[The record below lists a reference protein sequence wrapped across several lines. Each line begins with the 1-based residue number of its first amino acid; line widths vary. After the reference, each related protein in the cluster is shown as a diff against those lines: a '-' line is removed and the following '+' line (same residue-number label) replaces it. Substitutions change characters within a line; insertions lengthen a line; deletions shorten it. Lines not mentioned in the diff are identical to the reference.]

1 MSKRFDPIT
10 LDVIQ
15 NALGSIADELA
26 LVIMRS
32 AYSNIVRDAMDYSTA
47 VCDREGRTIAQGLT
61 TPVHLGSFPDAMRA
75 LVSQFSGRMAHGD
88 IFIFND
94 PYGAGGMHLPDFY
107 IVKPVFVGGN
117 VEGYIATL
125 AHQCDV
131 GGLAPGGMAVF
142 ATEIYQ
148 EGLRIP
154 ILKLHD
160 AGVPSEVIFQII
172 AKNSRQ
178 PVEVL
183 GDVRAQI
190 AACGNGEKG
199 LRQLIERYGVEDFRL
214 YTGELHDYA
223 ERLIRAEISALPDG
237 TYEFEDF
244 LDGLGENPTP
254 IRFKCALTVAGDQ
267 IIVDWEGTSPQVKA
281 AINGPMP
288 TTHAMAYLA
297 VRCAIGV
304 AIPNCEGYM
313 RAITVKAPKGSIVN
327 PNEPAACGARG
338 VICFRM
344 YEAMLGAFSQIL
356 PERIPA
362 ASEGGSSAPHIAG
375 RTRDNR
381 PFLISGG
388 LMGCWG
394 GSAARD
400 GQEGISNPAA
410 NLGNAPIELVESRLP
425 VEITCYAFVENSGGP
440 GRHRGGAALMR
451 GYRLLEEEAEL
462 VMRSDR
468 RAVLPYG
475 LFGGLPG
482 TPSWNFI
489 NPGPGQTVL
498 PVCPFASVP
507 MKRDD
512 IFLHIQAGAGGY
524 GDPLEREPGK
534 VLLDVVNELITAS
547 YAADVYGV
555 IVANGAVDEAATF
568 ARRQWLV
575 KQGSVSTYLDH
586 FAQSTGTQGLARRSS
601 GLG

>member
-1 MSKRFDPIT
+1 
-10 LDVIQ
+10 
-15 NALGSIADELA
+15 
-26 LVIMRS
+26 
-32 AYSNIVRDAMDYSTA
+32 
-47 VCDREGRTIAQGLT
+47 
-61 TPVHLGSFPDAMRA
+61 
-75 LVSQFSGRMAHGD
+75 
-88 IFIFND
+88 
-94 PYGAGGMHLPDFY
+94 
-107 IVKPVFVGGN
+107 
-117 VEGYIATL
+117 
-125 AHQCDV
+125 
-131 GGLAPGGMAVF
+131 
-142 ATEIYQ
+142 
-148 EGLRIP
+148 
-154 ILKLHD
+154 
-160 AGVPSEVIFQII
+160 
-172 AKNSRQ
+172 
-178 PVEVL
+178 
-183 GDVRAQI
+183 
-190 AACGNGEKG
+190 
-199 LRQLIERYGVEDFRL
+199 
-214 YTGELHDYA
+214 
-223 ERLIRAEISALPDG
+223 
-237 TYEFEDF
+237 
-244 LDGLGENPTP
+244 
-254 IRFKCALTVAGDQ
+254 
-267 IIVDWEGTSPQVKA
+267 
-281 AINGPMP
+281 
-288 TTHAMAYLA
+288 
-297 VRCAIGV
+297 
-304 AIPNCEGYM
+304 
-313 RAITVKAPKGSIVN
+313 
-327 PNEPAACGARG
+327 
-338 VICFRM
+338 M

-356 PERIPA
+356 PDRIPA

-534 VLLDVVNELITAS
+534 VLLDVVNELITAN

-555 IVANGAVDEAATF
+555 IIANGDVDEAETF

-575 KQGSVSTYLDH
+575 KQGSLSTYLDH
-586 FAQSTGTQGLARRSS
+586 FAQSTGTQGLSRRST